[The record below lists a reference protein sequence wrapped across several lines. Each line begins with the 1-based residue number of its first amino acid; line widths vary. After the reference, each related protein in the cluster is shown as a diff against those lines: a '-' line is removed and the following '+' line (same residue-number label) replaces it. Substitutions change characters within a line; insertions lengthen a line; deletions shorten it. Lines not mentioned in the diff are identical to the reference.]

1 MAVFRFFG
9 HVRDDEGPF
18 PELHEVDVLAALS
31 RLFVRLMVTAV
42 VDQPVFHRGLLFLL
56 PIYSAMKSDGTGAMT
71 PTKMKS
77 SSPSFVTPWQVPA
90 GFTMTWPA
98 VTRTS

>member
-1 MAVFRFFG
+1 MAVFGLFG

-18 PELHEVDVLAALS
+18 PKLHEVYVLAALA
-31 RLFVRLMVTAV
+31 RLFVRFMVARV
-42 VDQPVFHRGLLFLL
+42 VHQPVFHRGILFLL
-56 PIYSAMKSDGTGAMT
+56 SIYSAMKSEGTGAMT

-98 VTRTS
+98 ETRTS